1 MKNNWVLESASSAVE
16 INGLV
21 RLENPEIKDRLDKI
35 LLSIW
40 PQIKEHAAKT
50 MLKLEPPEEPD
61 IISGES
67 NNLLRTLSFMLFD
80 GEDPVCRTE
89 IECYSDHWMIDNE
102 FYLNLDES
110 ADIEIV
116 HELLGNTRFSGNPPT
131 LMIYKLDPVN
141 HFQLLFNAGWGEDW
155 AEYDVSFLIESIY
168 LSIDIH
174 EKMHNI
180 VLAGIK
186 DTSQAEEFLSTAYE
200 VYESHT

>member
-1 MKNNWVLESASSAVE
+1 MKNNWILDAASKAIE
-16 INGLV
+16 NNGLV
-21 RLENPEIKDRLDKI
+21 RLENPEVKERLDKI

-40 PQIKEHAAKT
+40 PRIKNHAEKT
-50 MLKLEPPEEPD
+50 MLKLEPPEEAD
-61 IISGES
+61 IISAES
-67 NNLLRTLSFMLFD
+67 NALLRTLSFMLFD
-80 GEDPVCRTE
+80 GEDVVCRTE

-131 LMIYKLDPVN
+131 LMIYKNDPVN
-141 HFQLLFNAGWGEDW
+141 HFQIMFNAGWGEDW
-155 AEYDVSFLIESIY
+155 KGEDMSFLLESVD

-186 DTSQAEEFLSTAYE
+186 DAQNAEEFLSTAYE
-200 VYESHT
+200 IYESHT